1 MLKYSQHINE
11 REMNMTE
18 NNTNRIRKF
27 LLASQSIA
35 IAGTVLLTMPSYAET
50 SSTTELAEDNS
61 TSVKSTSTRSISYQ
75 SEVLLD
81 KSESDNRLKQADI
94 TTLPALVKEGYR
106 DEAYTVYAAR
116 YVTSYT
122 SAEVTIYDAVTE
134 LISDIND
141 DGFYHRFAVTIDADT
156 VYPEAYIFAELYLS
170 YEGGPW
176 NYFASSDSYHIY
188 GDSDQDTFTI
198 ETELAEGFEPGYYDI
213 RIELYD
219 ADTGYRILTYGPYDD
234 TSLSTLPLEDSY
246 FDEYA
251 EVIVP
256 IESEVIITAAGH
268 THGSMGLWLLS
279 LPFLAGLFRRFRS

>member
-1 MLKYSQHINE
+1 MAK
-11 REMNMTE
+11 
-18 NNTNRIRKF
+18 NNTNPMRKF

-35 IAGTVLLTMPSYAET
+35 VAGTVLFTIPSYAE
-50 SSTTELAEDNS
+50 SSSSNVLPADDT

-75 SEVLLD
+75 SEALLD
-81 KSESDNRLKQADI
+81 KAESDNRLKKADI
-94 TTLPALVKEGYR
+94 TTLPPLLKEGYR

-134 LISDIND
+134 LISDFND

-156 VYPEAYIFAELYLS
+156 IYSEAYIFAELYLS

-188 GDSDQDTFTI
+188 GDSEQDTFTI
-198 ETELAEGFEPGYYDI
+198 ETELADGFEPGYYDI

-219 ADTGYRILTYGPYDD
+219 ADTGYRILSYGPYDD
-234 TSLSTLPLEDSY
+234 TSLSALPLEDSY

-256 IESEVIITAAGH
+256 IESEVIITAEGH

-279 LPFLAGLFRRFRS
+279 LPFLAVWFRRFRS